1 LHAVLQPDSLLERFA
16 ARNANKI
23 GPTKDFLSL
32 KGQKG
37 QIENVGAKVERENE
51 LLGFKCLHYSV
62 TESSGFVEITVIKKV
77 VNQDLT
83 FGIRTIDGTAKDPSE
98 FHKMDQMVT
107 MKKRETEKTFQ
118 IKIIDNSDW
127 QPDLDFSV
135 ELYDPNTSG

>member
-1 LHAVLQPDSLLERFA
+1 M
-16 ARNANKI
+16 
-23 GPTKDFLSL
+23 
-32 KGQKG
+32 
-37 QIENVGAKVERENE
+37 
-51 LLGFKCLHYSV
+51 